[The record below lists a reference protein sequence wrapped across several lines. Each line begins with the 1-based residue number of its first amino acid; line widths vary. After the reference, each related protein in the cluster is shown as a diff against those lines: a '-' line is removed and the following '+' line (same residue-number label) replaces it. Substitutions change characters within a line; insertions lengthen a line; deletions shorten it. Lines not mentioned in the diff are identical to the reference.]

1 MGRWDDR
8 GWSGRLVHWKLR
20 EDLMAAQ
27 WHTPTS
33 RVAPHA
39 GLAPTTM
46 NSDITAA
53 HQNRAILSCCI
64 SISGHQEPLQGRIQL
79 ALGRPAGRLCTAE
92 RQCGSQSGPAGGQLY
107 NDSRGTAWPPLTQR
121 GAQSRGILWWEAR
134 AGSHQQS
141 KRDPGGGK
149 RVEWAGR
156 RLFWPQWHRPTMD
169 TWCPALLPVSGKK
182 RRQMGISPRAPMQPY
197 CSIRVEGCR
206 GINGFKLIRRMSGS
220 SC

>member
-1 MGRWDDR
+1 MATRSHCRAGYNWHW
-8 GWSGRLVHWKLR
+8 GALQAGCAQQSGSV
-20 EDLMAAQ
+20 D
-27 WHTPTS
+27 P
-33 RVAPHA
+33 RVA
-39 GLAPTTM
+39 
-46 NSDITAA
+46 
-53 HQNRAILSCCI
+53 
-64 SISGHQEPLQGRIQL
+64 LQGVNYTTTPGARPGHL
-79 ALGRPAGRLCTAE
+79 SPRGGHNPGASSGGRHEPGAG
-92 RQCGSQSGPAGGQLY
+92 
-107 NDSRGTAWPPLTQR
+107 
-121 GAQSRGILWWEAR
+121 
-134 AGSHQQS
+134 QQS

-182 RRQMGISPRAPMQPY
+182 RRQMGISPRAPTQMQPY